1 MKDDAGRDALPEEL
15 PELDD
20 EIEILEVIGVDEDT
34 PLAAEAEPPAG
45 HHEAAGSDEVV
56 PFDDTPP
63 PAPARAGKAEP
74 GDDRARLIRLQA
86 DFENLRKRFDR
97 EREDHERHAASGLV
111 ARLLPTLD
119 NFERALG
126 GEVLSEEYDPFRDGI
141 SLIYRQLV
149 EELGRAGLE
158 PIEALGQ
165 PFDPARHDAIET
177 DTNSDAPPNTVLE
190 EFLRGYMFRGRL
202 LRASSVR
209 VSVDAAHPTF
219 ASSESEDD

>member
-15 PELDD
+15 PDLDD
-20 EIEILEVIGVDEDT
+20 EIEILEVIGVDDET

-45 HHEAAGSDEVV
+45 RNEAGSDEVV
-56 PFDDTPP
+56 LFDDTPP
-63 PAPARAGKAEP
+63 PAPARADTAEP
-74 GDDRARLIRLQA
+74 GDDRERLIRLQA

-97 EREDHERHAASGLV
+97 DREDHERHAASGLI

-141 SLIYRQLV
+141 SLIYRQLL

-165 PFDPARHDAIET
+165 PFDPERHDAVET

-209 VSVDAAHPTF
+209 VSVDAAHPTP
-219 ASSESEDD
+219 ASPESEDD